1 MQYTDKT
8 KNNISSF
15 VEGQLPWFVRTQFD
29 MADTGDTT
37 KIVKFF
43 EFFYKLMEKE
53 YDLTIKYYDRYSIK

>member
-29 MADTGDTT
+29 LDDTGDKT
-37 KIVKFF
+37 KIVKFL
-43 EFFYKLMEKE
+43 EFYINGWKRNM
-53 YDLTIKYYDRYSIK
+53 I